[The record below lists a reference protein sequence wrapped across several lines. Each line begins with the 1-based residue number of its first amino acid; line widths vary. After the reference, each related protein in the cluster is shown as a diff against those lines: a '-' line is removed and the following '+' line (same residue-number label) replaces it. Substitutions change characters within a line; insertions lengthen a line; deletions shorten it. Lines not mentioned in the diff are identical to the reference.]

1 MPRPAECC
9 VICLAALLDKHCR
22 GLEMI
27 TYARGQFSFHC
38 YSAGRKEESEERFT
52 LPWWFYLKCNFM
64 YFWWQGN
71 CFSSCL
77 QSSWTVSHPPWAS
90 SKMPCTYIFK
100 CFKWDIYKYIYI
112 CTYKKN
118 LPFTLLVQKAF
129 YFDWEQIV
137 HSHPQSEA
145 GQIPFCAH
153 FHIIMVFMYTQM
165 DIHRYTHGIFVNLAL
180 LIVLSFKSVL
190 TS

>member
-38 YSAGRKEESEERFT
+38 YSARRKEESKERFT

-100 CFKWDIYKYIYI
+100 CFKWDIYIYIYARVKKSSIYITCRESILFWLRADCSLPPSIWGWADPTLCPFPHYNGLYVHTDVHTQIYTWHFCKISTFNCFKFQI
-112 CTYKKN
+112 CTY
-118 LPFTLLVQKAF
+118 
-129 YFDWEQIV
+129 
-137 HSHPQSEA
+137 
-145 GQIPFCAH
+145 
-153 FHIIMVFMYTQM
+153 
-165 DIHRYTHGIFVNLAL
+165 
-180 LIVLSFKSVL
+180 
-190 TS
+190 